1 MSNSWGDTRG
11 LPLLAVTVIDES
23 KPDRATLRLPGWPSV
38 AP

>member
-1 MSNSWGDTRG
+1 VSNSWGDTRG

-23 KPDRATLRLPGWPSV
+23 KPDRDTLRLPGWRSA